1 MSLDF
6 ITAHL
11 NLILEL
17 AAVFGVLTGLIV
29 LGGFLLARFDGLPL
43 HDGLYFAF
51 TTALTVGFG
60 DLTPKSHGARVVAI
74 GLAFTGL
81 LLLGILVA
89 VAVHA
94 LDVALPAS

>member
-6 ITAHL
+6 ITAHV

-17 AAVFGVLTGLIV
+17 AAVFGVLAGIIV
-29 LGGFLLARFDGLPL
+29 IGGFLLARFDNLAF
-43 HDGLYFAF
+43 HDGMYLAF
-51 TTALTVGFG
+51 ITAFTVGFG
-60 DLTPKSHGARVVAI
+60 DLSPKSHGARVVAI
-74 GLAFTGL
+74 GLAFTCL

-94 LDVALPAS
+94 LDVALPAG